1 MIKPLLTVALLLLV
15 VSTNAQEPIEL
26 PKMRDPLVNKTI
38 SPTDNPRI
46 NPEKNYRINPKHN
59 WNINPAMN
67 EGINPEKNKLINPKF
82 NKDFSPLHNH
92 SINPMYS
99 FSLHP
104 LSNTTWKGYYMFDKA
119 SKLTGYL
126 VIANQFV
133 VLDFDDKGTWK
144 GYLIKTSSN
153 TYNYFNLQ
161 DEWTKVFFCEDSM
174 VGFNLFDSTGEW
186 TGNYAK

>member
-1 MIKPLLTVALLLLV
+1 MIKPLLTVALSLLGFFL
-15 VSTNAQEPIEL
+15 NAQDPEL
-26 PKMRDPLVNKTI
+26 PSQRNPLLNSNI
-38 SPTDNPRI
+38 SPYANSRI
-46 NPEKNYRINPKHN
+46 NPEKNMRINPKQN

-67 EGINPEKNKLINPKF
+67 ESINPLKNKVINPKF
-82 NKDFSPLHNH
+82 NKDFSPLSNH

-104 LSNTTWKGYYMFDKA
+104 LSNDNWKGFYVFNKDSRM
-119 SKLTGYL
+119 TGYM

-133 VLDFDDKGTWK
+133 ILDFDEKGTWK
-144 GYLIKTSSN
+144 GYLVKTSSN

-161 DEWTKVFFCEDSM
+161 DEWTGAFYCEDSM
-174 VGFNLFDSTGEW
+174 VGFNQFDSTGDW